1 MIAVAGFAAQEE
13 VSHKTIWK
21 EAYDRGWWRSA
32 IPGVTDRA
40 ADVAQQALEK
50 GSGLLDK
57 AHGGGLMDKAAHAGS
72 GLAEK
77 ASELMPNF

>member
-40 ADVAQQALEK
+40 ADVLEK
-50 GSGLLDK
+50 ASH
-57 AHGGGLMDKAAHAGS
+57 AGGGLMDKATHAGG

>member
-32 IPGVTDRA
+32 IPGVTDRV
-40 ADVAQQALEK
+40 ADATSQV
-50 GSGLLDK
+50 LDK
-57 AHGGGLMDKAAHAGS
+57 AHHAGGLMDKATHAGS

-77 ASELMPNF
+77 ASGLIPNF